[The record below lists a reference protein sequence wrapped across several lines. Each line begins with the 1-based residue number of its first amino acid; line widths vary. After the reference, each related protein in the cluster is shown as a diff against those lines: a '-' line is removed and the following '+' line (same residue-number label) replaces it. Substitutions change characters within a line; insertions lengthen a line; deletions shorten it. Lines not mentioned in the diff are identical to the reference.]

1 MSDSA
6 LLTGGPLPL
15 PRKCIPLKWYFLYS
29 AHRSLTP
36 TPVPI
41 SLGASPPTLALFFFL
56 STSLLFTLRRSQP
69 PSSDPFPPPPPF
81 RLALALNHSLAFLRL
96 SLHPYALSPS
106 LYLCVS
112 LFPSLSFPRWWLMA
126 EGSSMEYRS
135 V

>member
-15 PRKCIPLKWYFLYS
+15 PHKCISLKWYFLYS

-41 SLGASPPTLALFFFL
+41 SLGTSPPTLAFFFQ

-69 PSSDPFPPPPPF
+69 PSSDPFPPAW
-81 RLALALNHSLAFLRL
+81 RSLSITLL
-96 SLHPYALSPS
+96 PLYDSPS
-106 LYLCVS
+106 THLPFPRRCTSVS
-112 LFPSLSFPRWWLMA
+112 LCSRLPFPLWWLMA